1 VSTQEQIQGLIIE
14 DLNWTGAREE
24 LTDDYQLIEKHVIDS
39 LGMLKL
45 ISRLEET
52 FGIHMDDDDLV
63 PANFGTVSEIA
74 ALVEAKRA

>member
-1 VSTQEQIQGLIIE
+1 VSTQEQIQDLIIE

-24 LTDDYQLIEKHVIDS
+24 LTDDYPLIEKHVIDS